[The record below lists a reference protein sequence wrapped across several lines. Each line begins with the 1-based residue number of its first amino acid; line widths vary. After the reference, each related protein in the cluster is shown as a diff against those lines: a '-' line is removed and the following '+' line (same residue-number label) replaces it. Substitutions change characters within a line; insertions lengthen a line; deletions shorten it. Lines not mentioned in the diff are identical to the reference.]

1 MLNFSDYNKKK
12 EKKTDYEIVKS
23 RSGLPMFVIEPPNS
37 LNNLT
42 SDDDDHRE
50 VEVITDLEIEI
61 EIDEPVKKERSIP
74 QQVSDYITRH
84 F

>member
-1 MLNFSDYNKKK
+1 MLNFSDFNKKK
-12 EKKTDYEIVKS
+12 DYEIVKS
-23 RSGLPMFVIEPPNS
+23 RSGLPMFVLEPPDS
-37 LNNLT
+37 LDNLT
-42 SDDDDHRE
+42 QDDDDRE

>member
-1 MLNFSDYNKKK
+1 MLNFDQFNKKK
-12 EKKTDYEIVKS
+12 EKEYEIVTS
-23 RSGLPMFVIEPPNS
+23 RSGLPMFVLDNP
-37 LNNLT
+37 LT
-42 SDDDDHRE
+42 QDDDDRE

-61 EIDEPVKKERSIP
+61 EIDEPKVKSVV

>member
-1 MLNFSDYNKKK
+1 MLTFLDFNKNK

-23 RSGLPMFVIEPPNS
+23 RSGLPMFVLDNT
-37 LNNLT
+37 LT
-42 SDDDDHRE
+42 QDDDDRE

-61 EIDEPVKKERSIP
+61 EIDEPKEKSVV

>member
-1 MLNFSDYNKKK
+1 MLNFLDFNKKK
-12 EKKTDYEIVKS
+12 EKKDYEIVTS
-23 RSGLPMFVIEPPNS
+23 RSGLPMFILEPPDS

-42 SDDDDHRE
+42 QDDDDDRE
-50 VEVITDLEIEI
+50 VEVITDLEI

>member
-1 MLNFSDYNKKK
+1 MLNFDQFNKKK
-12 EKKTDYEIVKS
+12 EKEYEIVKS
-23 RSGLPMFVIEPPNS
+23 RSGLPMFVLDSS
-37 LNNLT
+37 LT
-42 SDDDDHRE
+42 QDDDEDRE

-61 EIDEPVKKERSIP
+61 EIDEPKVKSVV

>member
-1 MLNFSDYNKKK
+1 MLNFDQFNKKK
-12 EKKTDYEIVKS
+12 EKEYEIVKS
-23 RSGLPMFVIEPPNS
+23 RSGLPMFVLDNP
-37 LNNLT
+37 LT
-42 SDDDDHRE
+42 QDDDRE

-61 EIDEPVKKERSIP
+61 EIDEPLSKEKSVV

>member
-1 MLNFSDYNKKK
+1 MLNFLDFNKKK
-12 EKKTDYEIVKS
+12 EKKDYEIVTS
-23 RSGLPMFVIEPPNS
+23 RSGLPMFVLEPPDS

-42 SDDDDHRE
+42 QDDDDRE

>member
-1 MLNFSDYNKKK
+1 
-12 EKKTDYEIVKS
+12 
-23 RSGLPMFVIEPPNS
+23 MFVIEPPDS

-42 SDDDDHRE
+42 QDDDDRE
-50 VEVITDLEIEI
+50 VGVITDLEIGI

>member
-1 MLNFSDYNKKK
+1 MLNFLDFNKKK
-12 EKKTDYEIVKS
+12 EKIDYEIVTS
-23 RSGLPMFVIEPPNS
+23 RSGLPMFVIEPPDS
-37 LNNLT
+37 LNNFT
-42 SDDDDHRE
+42 SDDDEDRE
-50 VEVITDLEIEI
+50 VGVITDLEIGI

>member
-1 MLNFSDYNKKK
+1 MLNFLDFNKKK
-12 EKKTDYEIVKS
+12 EKKDYEIVTS
-23 RSGLPMFVIEPPNS
+23 RSGLPMFVIEPPDS
-37 LNNLT
+37 LNNFT
-42 SDDDDHRE
+42 SDDDEDRE

-61 EIDEPVKKERSIP
+61 EIDEPLSKEKSVV